1 MTPKHKS
8 LLSRLCAA
16 VLALLGFASC
26 EKFNEKYIDYPVEY
40 GTPSV
45 DFKVKGTVTDE
56 ASKPLEGIRVIVRT
70 EFDNHPNPR
79 QSYLDDL
86 GRYHAYGGDDTI
98 YTDVKGRYESNE
110 LNTVA
115 IASQQ
120 VYFDDVD
127 GAAGG
132 GAFKSDSVQIKNAPN
147 RQYQKGD
154 GHWYDGGYEY
164 TVDVQLQKKTEQP

>member
-26 EKFNEKYIDYPVEY
+26 EKFNDIRCEY

-56 ASKPLEGIRVIVRT
+56 TSKPLEGIRVIVRT
-70 EFDNHPNPR
+70 NYDNFPTP
-79 QSYLDDL
+79 QESFVDDL
-86 GRYHAYGGDDTI
+86 GRYHVYGGDDTL
-98 YTDVKGRYESNE
+98 YTDVKGRYESHE
-110 LNTVA
+110 LNSVF
-115 IASQQ
+115 IASQK

-127 GAAGG
+127 GGKNG
-132 GAFKSDSVQIKNAPN
+132 GAFESDSVELKTAPN

-154 GHWYDGGYEY
+154 GHWYNGGYEY
-164 TVDVQLQKKTEQP
+164 TVDVQLQKKSE

>member
-1 MTPKHKS
+1 MTSKQKS

-26 EKFNEKYIDYPVEY
+26 EKFNDVRLEY

-56 ASKPLEGIRVIVRT
+56 ASNPLEGIRVIVRT

-79 QSYLDDL
+79 QSYVDDL
-86 GRYHAYGGDDTI
+86 GRYHAYGGDDTL
-98 YTDVKGRYESNE
+98 YTDVKGRYESHE
-110 LNTVA
+110 LNA
-115 IASQQ
+115 ISIASQK
-120 VYFDDVD
+120 VYFDDID

-147 RQYQKGD
+147 EQYKKGD
-154 GHWYDGGYEY
+154 GHWYNGGYEY